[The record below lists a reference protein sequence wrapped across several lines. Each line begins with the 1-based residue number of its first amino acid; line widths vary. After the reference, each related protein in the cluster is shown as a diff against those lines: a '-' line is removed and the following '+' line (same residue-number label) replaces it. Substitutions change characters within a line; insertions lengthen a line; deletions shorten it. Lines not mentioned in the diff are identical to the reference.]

1 MHVDISYAFSINC
14 IIRTSVWNERCLSC
28 VTRVGLKPGSET
40 YGYKAFSGE
49 GFVMQCTK
57 PQSAGLCERLYNITA
72 SSEEADWSK
81 AEGET
86 NRDRDDGAVTGR
98 GNALWFST
106 VTAKDSGKYTCHT
119 G

>member
-1 MHVDISYAFSINC
+1 VHVDISYAFSINC
-14 IIRTSVWNERCLSC
+14 IIRTSVWNERCLSR